1 MDVAELKDQFVDGLN
16 EIGDKVTTFFEFV
29 GNKLAHFS
37 ELSVG
42 EQIAYGCVLLGVVLV
57 ITGIIMFFVVW
68 RGVCIIPL
76 FCQSYLNNWLNLL
89 SN

>member
-57 ITGIIMFFVVW
+57 ITGIIMFFVV
-68 RGVCIIPL
+68 
-76 FCQSYLNNWLNLL
+76 
-89 SN
+89 